1 VQPARPKN
9 VKLTGK
15 GNSAVFDHGLQARL
29 MSVTHAKAGLP
40 VRGRRAE
47 GVGLPRIEDE
57 LRKQNDRF
65 SAAVENMSHGL
76 GMFDA
81 DERMIICNGN
91 YISIFCLDAEIV
103 QPGIRFFDILQHSV
117 DIGVASH
124 SAEELYAIRKPYI
137 DRAKPSTYEETLS
150 DGRIINISHRPLAS
164 GGWVSIYEDITEQRR
179 AERELKEQHRRFD
192 AALANMSQGLL
203 MFDAD
208 SRLIVRNGRFLD
220 LYRVTPADFPLGM
233 SHRDL
238 LEQLVRLAI
247 YTGID
252 IDNEISNTV
261 ASLQAGEMRS
271 TDRHL
276 GDGRTLLVV
285 RRPMSGGG
293 WVATFDD
300 VTERRRVEERM
311 THLAHHDTLT
321 NLPNRSMF
329 RERLDQALRE
339 ATDLAIFSLD
349 LDRFKAV
356 NDTWGHP
363 AGDWLLKCVAERLQR
378 CIRSETDIVARFG
391 GDEFVIIQ
399 FNTKGPGS
407 KNANPKGV
415 GPKGANNAEKLAKRI
430 VDTIG
435 KPFRD
440 KSRDMHVGISLGIA
454 LFPDDG
460 RDADTLLKNADMA
473 LYRAK
478 SEGRNVYRFFEPGM
492 DAMVRARRALETDL
506 ETALQQREFEL
517 DFQPIMNIASSEI
530 VGAEALMRWRSPA
543 RGLVP
548 PDDFIP
554 VAEEI
559 GLIVPLGEW
568 ALRKACAVA
577 AGWPHGL
584 RIAVNVSA
592 VQIKSGT
599 FARSVISALAFSGV
613 PADRLELEIT
623 ETVLMDE
630 SETVL
635 RTLRQLRDLGIR
647 IALDDFGIGYSSL
660 GYLHR
665 FPVDKIKIDRSF
677 IRDIDNRDTAAI
689 VRTVIGLGAQLGITV
704 TAEGVET
711 EAQLEFLRS
720 EGCGEAQG
728 YLIGV
733 PSKAADINRLL
744 KARAA
749 IGRSS

>member
-1 VQPARPKN
+1 MPLA
-9 VKLTGK
+9 
-15 GNSAVFDHGLQARL
+15 
-29 MSVTHAKAGLP
+29 HAKAGSP
-40 VRGRRAE
+40 ARRRDA
-47 GVGLPRIEDE
+47 GGIGPKRRIEDE
-57 LRKQNDRF
+57 LREQNERF

-76 GMFDA
+76 CMFDA

-91 YISIFCLDAEIV
+91 YVSIFCLDTEIV
-103 QPGIRFFDILQHSV
+103 RPGIRFFDILQHSV
-117 DIGVASH
+117 DIGVASQ

-150 DGRIINISHRPLAS
+150 DGRIIDISHRPLAS

-203 MFDAD
+203 MYDAD
-208 SRLIVRNGRFLD
+208 GKLIVRNERFLE
-220 LYRVTPADFPLGM
+220 LYKVTPADFPLGM
-233 SHRDL
+233 SHHDL
-238 LEQLVRLAI
+238 IEQLLRLGI
-247 YTGID
+247 YAGID
-252 IDNEISNTV
+252 IDREISSTA

-271 TDRHL
+271 THRHL
-276 GDGRTLLVV
+276 ADGRTLSVV
-285 RRPMSGGG
+285 QRPMGGGG

-311 THLAHHDTLT
+311 THLALHDTLT

-329 RERLDQALRE
+329 RDRLDQALRE
-339 ATDLAIFSLD
+339 ATDLAILSLD

-378 CIRSETDIVARFG
+378 SLRNETDVVARFG

-399 FNTKGPGS
+399 FN
-407 KNANPKGV
+407 
-415 GPKGANNAEKLAKRI
+415 PKGASDAEKLAKRI
-430 VDTIG
+430 VDIVG

-454 LFPDDG
+454 LFPNDG
-460 RDADTLLKNADMA
+460 TDADTLLKNADMA

-506 ETALQQREFEL
+506 EAALPRREFEL
-517 DFQPIMNIASSEI
+517 DFQPIMNIASSDI
-530 VGAEALMRWRSPA
+530 VGSEALMRWYSPT
-543 RGLVP
+543 RGRVP

-568 ALRKACAVA
+568 ALRKACTVA

-592 VQIKSGT
+592 AQIKSGT

-613 PADRLELEIT
+613 PASRLELEIT

-630 SETVL
+630 SDTVL
-635 RTLRQLRDLGIR
+635 KTLRQLRELGIR

-660 GYLHR
+660 GYLRR

-711 EAQLEFLRS
+711 EAQLEFLRK
-720 EGCGEAQG
+720 EGCVEAQG

-733 PSKAADINRLL
+733 PSKAADIARLL
-744 KARAA
+744 ESRAA
-749 IGRSS
+749 IRQSG